1 MASEHVTLRV
11 GTEGADKVVRDAGKV
26 KSSWLDTAAKLSMVW
41 QAASSVLMSFGRH
54 IADVAKQSA
63 ASARDSAQLNAA
75 LAQVSDRAGE
85 ARAAMDAYAQEMQ
98 RVYGVS
104 SDAITTLQKLHIQ
117 MTGTTAGVDDSTK
130 AALALSEAL
139 GMDAASAMRSLS
151 QAQQGNVAMLGRY
164 IPAVKALTKEQLASG
179 EAARLVSEQFGSALD
194 AKMATAIGQYERLTT
209 ILRDGYTK
217 QLGTALMSNQALA
230 VALREV
236 GNELMG
242 NQPTMDVFSTSISKA
257 SIGAVTLVASLVDL
271 GGRVVA
277 ITYDIRALTMMM
289 APVEGAFYGAT
300 GVIEGFSAAISR
312 FRGKTQEAD
321 SAVLRMKAA
330 FELARGSQK
339 DLVKGLQDDGD
350 AARKWSDDFADKIGA
365 ITMKMQAAAEGQQNL
380 AVATQRRIKH
390 GMEAT
395 VMDLGELA
403 QDMFALENEALAA
416 RQRRIEMFMQ
426 WRQRAHEEH
435 AEHLNRLAAEEVA
448 LNEASEER
456 MKQLASTIGS
466 SLGATMAAIVSDTT
480 SAADAFK
487 SFAITAGQASIDAA
501 VQAVNA
507 AIIAG
512 TAGAFTSQVGVP
524 IVGPALAMAA
534 AATAGAFLKGLLG
547 RLRSYA
553 VGGYHDRDEVVQVH
567 RGERTLSAGETR
579 SAEAREQQQGGGMVI
594 NAIIP
599 PGGANSIDADRY
611 VMRHVIPAL
620 RRQAR
625 LGNLD
630 FLRGAA

>member
-75 LAQVSDRAGE
+75 LAQVTDRAGE

-130 AALALSEAL
+130 AALALSGAL

-194 AKMATAIGQYERLTT
+194 AKMATAIGQYERFTT

-242 NQPTMDVFSTSISKA
+242 NQPTMDQFSGAISKA
-257 SIGAVTLVASLVDL
+257 SIHAVTLAGSLIDL
-271 GGRVVA
+271 GA
-277 ITYDIRALTMMM
+277 
-289 APVEGAFYGAT
+289 
-300 GVIEGFSAAISR
+300 
-312 FRGKTQEAD
+312 RGYA
-321 SAVLRMKAA
+321 AVLRVKDAVLALAEGYLHAEIAA
-330 FELARGSQK
+330 TRLLRRNTEMQELELAAVQK
-339 DLVKGLQDDGD
+339 MRVETEQSAQGAEQWADE
-350 AARKWSDDFADKIGA
+350 FADRIGA
-365 ITMKMQAAAEGQQNL
+365 LTMKMQAAAEGQQNL
-380 AVATQRRIKH
+380 AVATQRRIKR

-403 QDMFALENEALAA
+403 QDIFALENEALAA

-426 WRQRAHEEH
+426 WRMRAHDEH

-448 LNEASEER
+448 LHEASQQR
-456 MKQLASTIGS
+456 MAQLAVTIA
-466 SLGATMAAIVSDTT
+466 GAVGTTMAAMVTGAVSAEDAMKAFAATAAGAVLDTAVQSVNAYIVSA
-480 SAADAFK
+480 SAAAFF
-487 SFAITAGQASIDAA
+487 SQAGIP
-501 VQAVNA
+501 V
-507 AIIAG
+507 I
-512 TAGAFTSQVGVP
+512 
-524 IVGPALAMAA
+524 GPVLATAA
-534 AATAGAFLKGLLG
+534 AATAGSFLRALLG

-567 RGERTLSAGETR
+567 KGERTLSAGETR